1 MGKVRRHTQE
11 IERLKTSDAV
21 DDVAVPVEVS
31 ADAAEKPAP
40 ASTTTAGVAETGRYP
55 AKDDPP
61 SRPRK
66 APEVGGDGDHGV
78 CDDDDSFRRNSLRA
92 SLVSAASAKVAAAAA
107 AAAKSAASPLPAT
120 SSPPCSQNKRSG
132 SRTTPSLSIP
142 ASAGV
147 TGSTSSSSGG
157 TRESR
162 ALSQSAPTGRS
173 GFYLGNGDS
182 VGLPENS
189 AESCGSGSKGDAGAS
204 RSTDR
209 RPRGGSTGSAPITS
223 ALSGDHRSPIG
234 DAPGIADAV
243 EGAAG
248 NEKAVATREFT
259 GVRRLV
265 GEFER
270 KRHTVGSFA
279 VGTEDAG
286 MNKVG
291 EPCPW

>member
-1 MGKVRRHTQE
+1 MG
-11 IERLKTSDAV
+11 
-21 DDVAVPVEVS
+21 VP
-31 ADAAEKPAP
+31 K
-40 ASTTTAGVAETGRYP
+40 
-55 AKDDPP
+55 
-61 SRPRK
+61 
-66 APEVGGDGDHGV
+66 
-78 CDDDDSFRRNSLRA
+78 
-92 SLVSAASAKVAAAAA
+92 
-107 AAAKSAASPLPAT
+107 
-120 SSPPCSQNKRSG
+120 
-132 SRTTPSLSIP
+132 
-142 ASAGV
+142 
-147 TGSTSSSSGG
+147 
-157 TRESR
+157 
-162 ALSQSAPTGRS
+162 
-173 GFYLGNGDS
+173 
-182 VGLPENS
+182 NS
-189 AESCGSGSKGDAGAS
+189 AESCGLKGDVGAS

-234 DAPGIADAV
+234 DAPGIADSV

-286 MNKVG
+286 MNKVE